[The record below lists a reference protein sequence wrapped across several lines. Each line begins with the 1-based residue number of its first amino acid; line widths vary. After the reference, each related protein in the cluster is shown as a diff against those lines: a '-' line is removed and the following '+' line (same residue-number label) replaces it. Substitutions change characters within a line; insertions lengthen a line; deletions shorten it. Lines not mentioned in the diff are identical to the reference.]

1 MCRVIKILDLDV
13 IPDIMALDLTLRPIM
28 ELKTFESTANP
39 VVQVIEVK
47 KTERHK
53 YKLLLSDGLY
63 FHEAYVD
70 CTLKKSK
77 RLEEARP
84 IVRLAEYLRTSVD
97 NVTTWVINMSFL
109 IVHILQKN

>member
-13 IPDIMALDLTLRPIM
+13 ISDIMALDLTLRPIR
-28 ELKTFESTANP
+28 ELKTFESTVANPNP

-53 YKLLLSDGLY
+53 YRLLLSDGNY
-63 FHEAYVD
+63 ID

-77 RLEEARP
+77 QLEKGP

-97 NVTTWVINMSFL
+97 NVTT
-109 IVHILQKN
+109 

>member
-13 IPDIMALDLTLRPIM
+13 IPDIMALDLTLRPIR
-28 ELKTFESTANP
+28 ELKTFESTVTNPNP

-47 KTERHK
+47 KIERHK

-63 FHEAYVD
+63 FHEVYTD

-77 RLEEARP
+77 QLEEGS
-84 IVRLAEYLRTSVD
+84 IVRLDEYLRTSVD
-97 NVTTWVINMSFL
+97 NITT
-109 IVHILQKN
+109 